1 MNNKYIYV
9 NNKKIG
15 PGEPT
20 YIIAEISANHNG
32 SLDRAIELVNLCS
45 ESGVDAIKLQTYTAD
60 TITINEDSEIFT
72 IPGEGLW
79 GGKTLYELYSEA
91 YTPWEWH
98 KTIKDTANSLGLD
111 MFSSAFD
118 KSAVDFLDKIN
129 VPAYKIASFEVTDTN
144 LIAYA
149 ATKNKPLL
157 ISTGMAN
164 ISDIDNAMKAVKGVN
179 DSNQVLLFKC
189 VSSYPAPP
197 EAMNLRTI
205 PYMSEIFNVPVGLSD
220 HTLGTEISVAAVSL
234 GAVAIEK
241 HVTIS
246 RNDEGPDS
254 KFSMEVDEMKDLVDQ
269 IRNVE
274 KGLGNIFFGP
284 TSSEKSNLQF
294 QRSLI
299 VTQDMSPGEIF
310 TGENLRSI
318 RPGFGLSPIFLDQ
331 IIGLKASK
339 EIVRGTPISWD
350 MISG

>member
-1 MNNKYIYV
+1 MRIRKYLQFQEEDYGVERLYMNCIPKLILL
-9 NNKKIG
+9 G
-15 PGEPT
+15 
-20 YIIAEISANHNG
+20 NG
-32 SLDRAIELVNLCS
+32 TEQL
-45 ESGVDAIKLQTYTAD
+45 
-60 TITINEDSEIFT
+60 
-72 IPGEGLW
+72 
-79 GGKTLYELYSEA
+79 
-91 YTPWEWH
+91 
-98 KTIKDTANSLGLD
+98 KDTANSLGLD

-118 KSAVDFLDKIN
+118 KSAVDFLDEIN
-129 VPAYKIASFEVTDTN
+129 VPAYKIASFEITDTN

-157 ISTGMAN
+157 ISTGMAT
-164 ISDIDNAMKAVKGVN
+164 ISDIDSAMKAVKDVN

-254 KFSMEVDEMKDLVDQ
+254 KFSMEIDEMKDLVDQ

-274 KGLGNIFFGP
+274 KGLGNVFFGS

-310 TGENLRSI
+310 TERNLRSI
-318 RPGFGLSPIFLDQ
+318 RPGFGLSPVFLNQ

-339 EIVRGTPISWD
+339 EIARGTPISWD